1 MAGTGPIRVELA
13 KQKGMKIMNDE
24 AFDREFERLR
34 LKYEALKE
42 QVANQIEVFTHLV
55 ETEGPNIESQ
65 YMMLV
70 GQLECQL
77 LQLGMEVKRWKR
89 RFALHQMYV
98 NRGEKPDMV
107 AIEELLDQEFAE
119 WREKIAKF
127 VGKLEGSKLQFD
139 AAKMSDSETNA
150 IRCEYLK
157 AVKQLHPDLNH
168 NLSEAACNLW
178 NQIQKAYAA
187 KDWRQ
192 LKFLVSLVDGVVPKA
207 ANFDA
212 TPDGLAKLREACAQ
226 LEAKGR
232 EVSEQIAALKATVP
246 FAYQVLLEDPILL
259 ERKQNSLKKKIAGM
273 KAAIEKYE
281 RMWNNG

>member
-1 MAGTGPIRVELA
+1 
-13 KQKGMKIMNDE
+13 MKIMNDE
-24 AFDREFERLR
+24 AFKKEFEMLR

-42 QVANQIEVFTHLV
+42 QVANGIEMYTHLV

-89 RFALHQMYV
+89 RFTLHQMYI

-107 AIEELLDQEFAE
+107 AIEELLDKEFAK
-119 WREKIAKF
+119 WREKIAIF
-127 VGKLEGSKLQFD
+127 VGKLEDSKLQFD

-168 NLSEAACNLW
+168 NLSEAASTLW

-187 KDWRQ
+187 KNWRQ
-192 LKFLVSLVDGVVPKA
+192 LKFLVSLVDGVLPNA
-207 ANFDA
+207 TNFDA
-212 TPDGLAKLREACAQ
+212 TPDGLEKLREACAQ

-232 EVSEQIAALKATVP
+232 EVSEQIAVLKATVP

-259 ERKQNSLKKKIAGM
+259 ERKQNSLKKKIADM

>member
-1 MAGTGPIRVELA
+1 
-13 KQKGMKIMNDE
+13 MNE
-24 AFDREFERLR
+24 AEFDREFESLRLR
-34 LKYEALKE
+34 HEALKE

-89 RFALHQMYV
+89 RFALYQIYI
-98 NRGEKPDMV
+98 NRGEKPNMV
-107 AIEELLDQEFAE
+107 EIEELLDKEFAE
-119 WREKIAKF
+119 WREKIATF
-127 VGKLEGSKLQFD
+127 VGKLEDSKLKFD

-168 NLSEAACNLW
+168 NLSEAASNLW

-207 ANFDA
+207 ANFDH
-212 TPDGLAKLREACAQ
+212 TPDGLEKLREACAQ

-246 FAYQVLLEDPILL
+246 FAYQVLLEDPIML
-259 ERKQNSLKKKIAGM
+259 ERKQNSLKKKIASI
-273 KAAIEKYE
+273 KAAIAKYE

>member
-1 MAGTGPIRVELA
+1 
-13 KQKGMKIMNDE
+13 MNE
-24 AFDREFERLR
+24 AEFDREFESLRLR
-34 LKYEALKE
+34 HEALKE
-42 QVANQIEVFTHLV
+42 QVANEIEMYTHLV
-55 ETEGPNIESQ
+55 ETEGPNIKSQ

-89 RFALHQMYV
+89 RFALHQMYI

-107 AIEELLDQEFAE
+107 AIEELLDKEFAE
-119 WREKIAKF
+119 WREKIAVF
-127 VGKLEGSKLQFD
+127 VGKLEDSKLQFD
-139 AAKMSDSETNA
+139 AAKMSESETNA

-168 NLSEAACNLW
+168 NRSEAACNLW

-187 KDWRQ
+187 KNWRQ

-207 ANFDA
+207 ANFDH

-259 ERKQNSLKKKIAGM
+259 ERKQNALKKKIAGM

>member
-1 MAGTGPIRVELA
+1 M
-13 KQKGMKIMNDE
+13 DE
-24 AFDREFERLR
+24 EVFNREFERLR

-42 QVANQIEVFTHLV
+42 QVANEIEMYTHLV

-70 GQLECQL
+70 GQLECQS
-77 LQLGMEVKRWKR
+77 LQLGMEVKRWRR
-89 RFALHQMYV
+89 RFALRQMYI

-107 AIEELLDQEFAE
+107 AIEELLDKEFAE
-119 WREKIAKF
+119 WREKISIF
-127 VGKLEGSKLQFD
+127 VDKLEGSKLQFD
-139 AAKMSDSETNA
+139 AVKMSDSETND

-168 NLSEAACNLW
+168 NLSETASSLW

-187 KDWRQ
+187 KSWRQ
-192 LKFLVSLVDGVVPKA
+192 LKFLVSLVDGVVPKTE
-207 ANFDA
+207 NFDV
-212 TPDGLAKLREACAQ
+212 TPDGLAELRAACAQ

-232 EVSEQIAALKATVP
+232 EVAEQIATLKATVP

-259 ERKQNSLKKKIAGM
+259 ERKQNSLKKKIAAM
-273 KAAIEKYE
+273 KAAIKNYE